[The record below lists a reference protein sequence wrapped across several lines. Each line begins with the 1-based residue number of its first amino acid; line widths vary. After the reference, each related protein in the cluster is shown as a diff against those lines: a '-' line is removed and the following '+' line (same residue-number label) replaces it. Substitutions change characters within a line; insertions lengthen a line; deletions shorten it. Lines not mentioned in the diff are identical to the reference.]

1 MSIDRMKNVNLKVT
15 RLLQQEDL
23 PFDLLLLAD
32 ETVEAIGKHIYDS
45 EVYVAKADACPNVLA
60 TFVLQKIT
68 EKEIEIKN
76 IAVAKPF
83 QNKGIGSYMIGEIRR
98 IASEVNYDYVIV
110 GTPDSSA
117 RQISFYQK
125 NGFTKFAVRE
135 NFFTENYPQ
144 PIIENGIALKD
155 MVMLRMEI

>member
-1 MSIDRMKNVNLKVT
+1 MKNVNLKVT

-32 ETVEAIGKHIYDS
+32 ETVEAIGKYIYDS

-83 QNKGIGSYMIGEIRR
+83 QNKGL
-98 IASEVNYDYVIV
+98 
-110 GTPDSSA
+110 
-117 RQISFYQK
+117 
-125 NGFTKFAVRE
+125 AV
-135 NFFTENYPQ
+135 T
-144 PIIENGIALKD
+144 
-155 MVMLRMEI
+155 